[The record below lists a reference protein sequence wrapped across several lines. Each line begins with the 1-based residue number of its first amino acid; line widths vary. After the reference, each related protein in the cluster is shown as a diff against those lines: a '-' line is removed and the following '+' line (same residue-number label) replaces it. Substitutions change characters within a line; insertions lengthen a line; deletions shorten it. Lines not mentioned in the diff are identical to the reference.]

1 MRKTGEIG
9 SGKEKILLGSEAVE
23 TTLTEGERETA
34 TLTELPEAS
43 VSATVLEA
51 RAATMHSFIFLAV

>member
-9 SGKEKILLGSEAVE
+9 NGKEKILLGSEAVE

-34 TLTELPEAS
+34 TLTELPEA
-43 VSATVLEA
+43 
-51 RAATMHSFIFLAV
+51 M